1 MIKSIETVYNGY
13 RFRSRL
19 EARWA
24 IFFDTAGI
32 KYEYEYNGWNL
43 HGTWYLPDFWLP
55 ELDTWAEVKGSDL
68 GFQPMYDQKLA
79 ALTTGKEGWFGIDL
93 VGTPD
98 HLQQEHYGYYA
109 GKYVGRTIFA
119 SCIVCGKIGI
129 LTTPHAESFKAEQKL
144 PPYFYRLRCN
154 CRNEV
159 SFPFVATNS
168 KIIDEAFMKARQ
180 ARFEF
185 GETPS

>member
-1 MIKSIETVYNGY
+1 MIQPIETVYNNY

-24 IFFDTAGI
+24 VFFDTAGI
-32 KYEYEYNGWNL
+32 KYEYEYEGWNL
-43 HGTWYLPDFWLP
+43 GHTYYLPDFWLP
-55 ELDTWAEVKGSDL
+55 ELDTWIEVKGSSTE
-68 GFQPMYDQKLA
+68 FQPEHDRKLA
-79 ALTTGKEGWFGIDL
+79 MLTTHKGWFGLML

-98 HLQQEHYGYYA
+98 HLQQEHYGYFA
-109 GKYVGRTIFA
+109 GVYVGKTSFA
-119 SCIVCGKIGI
+119 SCIVCHQVGL
-129 LTTPHAESFKAEQKL
+129 LTTPFLENFSVEERI

-159 SFPFVATNS
+159 AFPFASTNS
-168 KIIDEAFMKARQ
+168 RRIDDAFIKARQ

-185 GETPS
+185 GENG